1 MNDELHPRNRK
12 ERRAAAREDA
22 RRAPNPSSVEVKL
35 AHPNRSKPKAKTLY
49 EIAEEKRAQLEKKH
63 PDKLKSSTS
72 EHEDEDES
80 LGPLGESIVYSVAL
94 SIIHFTLDILVF
106 YQYRREIEWKEIFF
120 RAVRVLPAL
129 CCIIYLFRTKTAN
142 QVPLL
147 KQVFFFTLSVSAG
160 CYLIYSG
167 NKNGYYYVMQ
177 TTPALATLWV
187 WSCVEMQLAFAV
199 VHVIVVV
206 VYTLWNG
213 FTTF

>member
-1 MNDELHPRNRK
+1 MNDEPPPRNRK

-22 RRAPNPSSVEVKL
+22 RKPSNPSSVEIKF
-35 AHPNRSKPKAKTLY
+35 AHPNRSKPKTKTLL
-49 EIAEEKRAQLEKKH
+49 EIAEEKRAQLEKEH
-63 PDKLKSSTS
+63 PDKLKSSIP
-72 EHEDEDES
+72 EDEDES

-120 RAVRVLPAL
+120 RAARVLPAL
-129 CCIIYLFRTKTAN
+129 CCILYLFRTKTAN
-142 QVPLL
+142 HVPQL
-147 KQVFFFTLSVSAG
+147 KQMFFFTLSVSAG

-177 TTPALATLWV
+177 TAPALGTLWI

-206 VYTLWNG
+206 VYTWWNG